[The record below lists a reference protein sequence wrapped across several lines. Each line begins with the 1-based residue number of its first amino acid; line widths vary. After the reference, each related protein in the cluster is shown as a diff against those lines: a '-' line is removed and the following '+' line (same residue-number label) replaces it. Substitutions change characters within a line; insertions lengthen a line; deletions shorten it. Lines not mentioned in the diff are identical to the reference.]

1 MHISSTFECGNAAVV
16 SAKTPDDI
24 RIKLVP
30 DAQSEFYQWF
40 YFSLST
46 ESGKPHCI
54 NILELKKSAY
64 PEGWRDYCVH
74 ASYDRQTWF
83 CIPTSFDGDTL
94 TIQFTPEKSS
104 VFLAYSPP
112 YTFERHQD
120 RVHAAQQ
127 SPRCAVTTIGRSLE
141 GRAIHMLTI
150 GEAGPNK
157 RKCWFIGRQHS
168 GETMAEWFSEGV
180 VERLLDA
187 QDPVARV
194 LLDQAVF
201 YIVPNM
207 NPDGT
212 VRGHQRLNAAGIDLN
227 REWMEPTPDRSPEVL
242 CVRQQMH
249 AWGVDFCMDAHGD
262 ENIPYVFLAARTLTE
277 RSEVLRNRFRAAFLE
292 ATPEFQTT
300 HGYTADPA
308 TPVNMAV
315 AVNYI
320 GTTFDCVSFTLE
332 MPFKDNQLLPDPQHG
347 WSSARSKKL
356 GADCLVP
363 LLNVVGDLR

>member
-1 MHISSTFECGNAAVV
+1 MMISSAFESGNAAVV
-16 SAKTPDDI
+16 SAAHSEDI
-24 RIKLVP
+24 RITLIP
-30 DAQSEFYQWF
+30 DAQSDFYQWF

-46 ESGKPHCI
+46 ESGRPHCI
-54 NILELKKSAY
+54 RILDLKGSAY
-64 PEGWRDYCVH
+64 LEGWKGYQVH
-74 ASYDRQTWF
+74 VSYDRQTWF
-83 CIPTSFDGDTL
+83 CVPTTFDGDTL
-94 TIQFTPEKSS
+94 TIQFTPEKSA
-104 VFLAYSPP
+104 VYLAYSPP
-112 YTFERHQD
+112 YTYERHLD
-120 RVHAAQQ
+120 FVASAQR
-127 SPRCAVTTIGRSLE
+127 SPRCAVQAIGQSLE

-150 GEAGPNK
+150 GEPGPNK

-168 GETMAEWFSEGV
+168 GETMAEWFAEGV
-180 VERLLDA
+180 VERLLDV
-187 QDPVARV
+187 QDPVAQA
-194 LLDQAVF
+194 LLSQAVF

-227 REWMEPTPDRSPEVL
+227 REWLEPTPDRSPEVL

-249 AWGVDFCMDAHGD
+249 ANGVDFCMDAHGD

-277 RSEVLRNRFRAAFLE
+277 RIESLRDRFRSAFLE

-308 TPVNMAV
+308 MPVNMTV

-320 GTTFDCVSFTLE
+320 GKTFDCVSFTLE
-332 MPFKDNQLLPDPQHG
+332 MPFKDNQLLPDPQIG

-363 LLNVVGDLR
+363 LLNIVGDLR